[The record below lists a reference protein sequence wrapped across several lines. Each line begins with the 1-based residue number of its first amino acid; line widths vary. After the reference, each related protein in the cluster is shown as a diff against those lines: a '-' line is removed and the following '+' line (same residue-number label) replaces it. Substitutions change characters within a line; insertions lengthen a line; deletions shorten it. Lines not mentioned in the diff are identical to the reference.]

1 MPIAPG
7 HAKQAHGPP
16 APPRGY
22 GTAGIGRGP
31 YRGPAA
37 TAGSR
42 LFHTQKGPVGRK
54 VPRARPSGGIAPSGV
69 HTLLNRNAGRGPGA
83 RALPA
88 PGSGLSLRGRREI
101 YVAAEKLTAGALP
114 PGPYCSAEARP
125 VGPPAGP

>member
-42 LFHTQKGPVGRK
+42 LFHTHQGPVGRK

-83 RALPA
+83 RSLPT

-101 YVAAEKLTAGALP
+101 YGAAADGP
-114 PGPYCSAEARP
+114 PGRYPRGIIQTPAEP
-125 VGPPAGP
+125 